1 MYRMARK
8 FTRKM
13 KGGDLNIDNVK
24 TTIGQL
30 KDDVIRISNDIEKL
44 GQDLELNVVPE
55 VVTEEVKPEIQ
66 QSELQDKAKQVEDE
80 VKQELINYA
89 KIMKEVGDKNN
100 AITKDAKELLLENM
114 KTNKDLLE
122 KEGITQEWLNSI
134 PTMEDINL
142 YEDLKNDIKNK
153 ITSIEAYLK
162 QYCFTDGIFKK
173 NERVCQNKDDT
184 ITVFENRLN
193 KNVSNNNI
201 DGLKD
206 LQSNILGYIA
216 KNKLKVQGGRKTK
229 KNQRKSRKHNK
240 SRK

>member
-1 MYRMARK
+1 MGRK

-55 VVTEEVKPEIQ
+55 VVTEEVKFESE
-66 QSELQDKAKQVEDE
+66 QSKLQDKANQLVDKTKNNVLE
-80 VKQELINYA
+80 YA

>member
-1 MYRMARK
+1 
-8 FTRKM
+8 M

-55 VVTEEVKPEIQ
+55 VVTEEVKFESE
-66 QSELQDKAKQVEDE
+66 QSKLQDKANQLVDKTKNNVLE
-80 VKQELINYA
+80 YA

>member
-1 MYRMARK
+1 MARK

-55 VVTEEVKPEIQ
+55 VVTEEVTPEIQ

-89 KIMKEVGDKNN
+89 NIMKEVGDKNN

-162 QYCFTDGIFKK
+162 QYCFTDGILKK

-216 KNKLKVQGGRKTK
+216 KNKLKLQGGRKTK
-229 KNQRKSRKHNK
+229 KNKRKSRKHNK

>member
-1 MYRMARK
+1 MARK

-100 AITKDAKELLLENM
+100 AITKDVKELLLENM

>member
-1 MYRMARK
+1 MARK

>member
-1 MYRMARK
+1 MGRK

-13 KGGDLNIDNVK
+13 KGGDVIIDNVK

-30 KDDVIRISNDIEKL
+30 KADVIKISNDIEKL

-55 VVTEEVKPEIQ
+55 VVTEEVKFESESE
-66 QSELQDKAKQVEDE
+66 QSKLQDKAKQV
-80 VKQELINYA
+80 VNKAKQGLIDFA
-89 KIMKEVGDKNN
+89 KIIKEVGDEGN
-100 AITKDAKELLLENM
+100 AISKDTKEI
-114 KTNKDLLE
+114 LLE
-122 KEGITQEWLNSI
+122 KEGISEEWLNSI

-142 YEDLKNDIKNK
+142 YDELKNDIKNK
-153 ITSIEAYLK
+153 ILSIEAYLK
-162 QYCFTDGIFKK
+162 QYCFTDGMLKK
-173 NERVCQNKDDT
+173 NEKVCQNKDDT

-201 DGLKD
+201 EGLKD
-206 LQSNILGYIA
+206 LQRNILGYIA

>member
-1 MYRMARK
+1 MGRK

>member
-1 MYRMARK
+1 MGRK

-55 VVTEEVKPEIQ
+55 VVTEEVKHEIQ

-122 KEGITQEWLNSI
+122 KEGISEEWLNSI